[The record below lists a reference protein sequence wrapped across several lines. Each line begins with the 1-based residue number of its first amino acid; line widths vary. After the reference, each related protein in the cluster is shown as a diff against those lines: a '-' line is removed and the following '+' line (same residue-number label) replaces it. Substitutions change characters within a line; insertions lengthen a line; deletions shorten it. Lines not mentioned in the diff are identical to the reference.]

1 MPHVVR
7 DLYQKCREYRDSA
20 DARAQGFYPYFRCI
34 EETHGNYVICEGQR
48 KIMIGSNN
56 YLGLAQD
63 ERVIEAACD
72 AARKYGSGCTG
83 SRLLNGTLRL
93 HTQLEEALADF
104 LQREAVLLFSTG
116 FFANQGALASL
127 TEDGDVIL
135 CDRENHASII
145 DGCQFAPAKLVPY
158 RHNSAVSLRNRI
170 KRQPEE
176 AGKLV
181 VMDGVF
187 SMSGDIADL
196 PPQLEIAKEFG
207 ARVFVDEAHSLGVL
221 GPQGRGTVHE
231 FGLNR
236 DVDIVMGTFSKSL
249 GSMGG
254 FIAGDGKMIEY
265 LKHRAR
271 CFIFTASLAPA
282 VVGGVLKALEIM
294 QQEPERIE
302 QLWRNT
308 RKMHEGFKGLGFQ
321 IGSTETPIVPI
332 LIGSEAKAFQFTQRL
347 FEEGVFATPAI
358 YPAVR
363 YGEAIVRTSY
373 MATHTEQDLDNVL
386 EVFSKLSRELGT
398 FDDPAYA
405 HPGKRKANVF
415 DFRLDEEEEEEG
427 GRSAAVRE
435 AMREANRNG
444 QEAHSA
450 VSR

>member
-1 MPHVVR
+1 MPHVAR

-34 EETHGNYVICEGQR
+34 DETHGNYVVCEGER

-63 ERVIEAACD
+63 ERVIEAACE
-72 AARKYGSGCTG
+72 ATRKYGAGCTG
-83 SRLLNGTLRL
+83 SRLLNGTIKL

-127 TEDGDVIL
+127 TEEGDVIL

-145 DGCQFAPAKLVPY
+145 DGCNFAPAKLVPY
-158 RHNSAVSLRNRI
+158 RHNSAVSLRNRL
-170 KRQPEE
+170 KRQSPE

-196 PPQLEIAKEFG
+196 PPQLEAAREFG
-207 ARVFVDEAHSLGVL
+207 ARVYVDEAHSLGVI
-221 GPQGRGTVHE
+221 GPMGRGTVHH
-231 FGLNR
+231 FGLN
-236 DVDIVMGTFSKSL
+236 DEVDIIMGTFSKSL

-254 FIAGDGKMIEY
+254 FIAGDAQMIEY

-282 VVGGVLKALEIM
+282 VAGGVLKALEIM
-294 QQEPERIE
+294 QQEPERVE
-302 QLWRNT
+302 LLWRNT
-308 RKMHEGFKGLGFQ
+308 RKMHEGFKNIGFK
-321 IGSTETPIVPI
+321 IGTTETPIVPI
-332 LIGSEAKAFQFTQRL
+332 LIGSEARAFQFTQRL
-347 FEEGVFATPAI
+347 YEEGIFATPAI

-373 MATHTEQDLDNVL
+373 MATHTEEDLDRVL
-386 EVFSKLSRELGT
+386 EIFAKLARELGT

-405 HPGKRKANVF
+405 EQGKRKANVF
-415 DFRLDEEEEEEG
+415 DFRLQDPEGEETL
-427 GRSAAVRE
+427 RE
-435 AMREANRNG
+435 AAGVAARNG
-444 QEAHSA
+444 SGIHPA

>member
-1 MPHVVR
+1 MPHVAR

-34 EETHGNYVICEGQR
+34 EETHGNYVICEGQH

-63 ERVIEAACD
+63 ERVIEAACE
-72 AARKYGSGCTG
+72 ATRKYGAGCTG
-83 SRLLNGTLRL
+83 SRLLNGTIRL
-93 HTQLEEALADF
+93 HNELEEALADF
-104 LQREAVLLFSTG
+104 LQREEVLLFSTG
-116 FFANQGALASL
+116 FFANQGALAAL

-145 DGCQFAPAKLVPY
+145 DGCNFAPAKLVPY
-158 RHNSAVSLRNRI
+158 RHNSATSLRNRL
-170 KRQPEE
+170 KRQSEE

-196 PPQLEIAKEFG
+196 PPQLEAAKEFG
-207 ARVFVDEAHSLGVL
+207 ARIYVDEAHSLGVL
-221 GPQGRGTVHE
+221 GPRGRGAVHH
-231 FGLNR
+231 FGLND

-254 FIAGDGKMIEY
+254 FIAGDAPMIEY

-282 VVGGVLKALEIM
+282 VAGGVLKALEIM
-294 QQEPERIE
+294 QKEPERME

-308 RKMHEGFKGLGFQ
+308 RRMHEGFRQ
-321 IGSTETPIVPI
+321 IGFKIGTTQTPIVPI

-347 FEEGVFATPAI
+347 YEEGVFATPAI

-373 MATHTEQDLDNVL
+373 MATHTDDDLDQVL
-386 EVFSKLSRELGT
+386 EIFERLASELGT
-398 FDDPAYA
+398 FDDPAYSA
-405 HPGKRKANVF
+405 EPGKRKANVF
-415 DFRLDEEEEEEG
+415 DFRLQDTPEESE
-427 GRSAAVRE
+427 APAVVVG
-435 AMREANRNG
+435 ANG
-444 QEAHSA
+444 HHPV
-450 VSR
+450 VS

>member
-1 MPHVVR
+1 MPNLAR

-20 DARAQGFYPYFRCI
+20 DAKAQGFYPYFRCI
-34 EETHGNYVICEGQR
+34 DETHGNYVVCEGEP

-72 AARKYGSGCTG
+72 ATRKYGSGCTG
-83 SRLLNGTLRL
+83 SRLLNGTIKL
-93 HTQLEEALADF
+93 HVELEDALADF
-104 LQREAVLLFSTG
+104 LQREAVVLFSTG

-127 TEDGDVIL
+127 TEEGDVIL

-145 DGCQFAPAKLVPY
+145 DGCQFAPAKLIPY
-158 RHNSAVSLRNRI
+158 RHNSASSLSNRL
-170 KRQPEE
+170 KRQPAE
-176 AGKLV
+176 AGRLV

-196 PPQLEIAKEFG
+196 PPQLEVAKAHG
-207 ARVFVDEAHSLGVL
+207 ARVYVDEAHSLGVL
-221 GPQGRGTVHE
+221 GPKGRGAVHH
-231 FGLNR
+231 FGLND

-254 FIAGDGKMIEY
+254 FIAGDAQMVEY
-265 LKHRAR
+265 IKHRAR

-282 VVGGVLKALEIM
+282 VAGGVLKALEIM

-308 RKMHEGFKGLGFQ
+308 RKMHEGFKRIGFK
-321 IGSTETPIVPI
+321 IGSTQTPIVPI
-332 LIGSEAKAFQFTQRL
+332 LIGSEAKAFHFTQRL
-347 FEEGVFATPAI
+347 YEEGIFATPAI

-373 MATHTEQDLDNVL
+373 MSSHTDEDLDRVL
-386 EVFSKLSRELGT
+386 EIFEKLSKELGT
-398 FDDPAYA
+398 FDDPAYTE
-405 HPGKRKANVF
+405 PGRRRNVF
-415 DFRLDEEEEEEG
+415 DFRLSTPPEG
-427 GRSAAVRE
+427 E
-435 AMREANRNG
+435 ATESGNG
-444 QEAHSA
+444 ASESGTAEPTH
-450 VSR
+450 VTHR

>member
-1 MPHVVR
+1 MPHVAR
-7 DLYQKCREYRDSA
+7 DLYQKCRDYRDSA

-63 ERVIEAACD
+63 ERVIEAACE
-72 AARKYGSGCTG
+72 ATRKYGSGCTG
-83 SRLLNGTLRL
+83 SRLLNGTLKL
-93 HTQLEEALADF
+93 HTQLEEALAEF

-116 FFANQGALASL
+116 FFANQGALSSL

-158 RHNSAVSLRNRI
+158 RHNSAVSLRNRL

-196 PPQLEIAKEFG
+196 PAQLEIAKEFG

-231 FGLNR
+231 FGVN
-236 DVDIVMGTFSKSL
+236 DEVDIVMGTFSKSL

-254 FIAGDGKMIEY
+254 FIAGDGQMIEY

-282 VVGGVLKALEIM
+282 VAGGVLKALEIM
-294 QQEPERIE
+294 QREPERIE

-308 RKMHEGFKGLGFQ
+308 RKMHEGFKHLGFQ
-321 IGSTETPIVPI
+321 
-332 LIGSEAKAFQFTQRL
+332 
-347 FEEGVFATPAI
+347 
-358 YPAVR
+358 
-363 YGEAIVRTSY
+363 
-373 MATHTEQDLDNVL
+373 D
-386 EVFSKLSRELGT
+386 
-398 FDDPAYA
+398 
-405 HPGKRKANVF
+405 RKHGDA
-415 DFRLDEEEEEEG
+415 D
-427 GRSAAVRE
+427 RSDSDW
-435 AMREANRNG
+435 
-444 QEAHSA
+444 Q
-450 VSR
+450 

>member
-1 MPHVVR
+1 
-7 DLYQKCREYRDSA
+7 
-20 DARAQGFYPYFRCI
+20 
-34 EETHGNYVICEGQR
+34 
-48 KIMIGSNN
+48 
-56 YLGLAQD
+56 
-63 ERVIEAACD
+63 
-72 AARKYGSGCTG
+72 
-83 SRLLNGTLRL
+83 
-93 HTQLEEALADF
+93 
-104 LQREAVLLFSTG
+104 
-116 FFANQGALASL
+116 
-127 TEDGDVIL
+127 
-135 CDRENHASII
+135 
-145 DGCQFAPAKLVPY
+145 
-158 RHNSAVSLRNRI
+158 LRNRI
-170 KRQPEE
+170 KRQSEE
-176 AGKLV
+176 AGKLI

-207 ARVFVDEAHSLGVL
+207 ARVYVDEAHSLGVL

-231 FGLNR
+231 FGVND

-254 FIAGDGKMIEY
+254 FIAGDGRMIEY

-282 VVGGVLKALEIM
+282 VAGGVLKALEIM
-294 QQEPERIE
+294 QQEPQRIE

-308 RKMHEGFKGLGFQ
+308 RKMHEGFKHLGFQ

-386 EVFSKLSRELGT
+386 EVFAKLAGELGT

-405 HPGKRKANVF
+405 DPGQGKANVF
-415 DFRLDEEEEEEG
+415 DFRLEG
-427 GRSAAVRE
+427 ENARRSAVR
-435 AMREANRNG
+435 AGVQDANWNG
-444 QEAHSA
+444 QGARRA
-450 VSR
+450 ISR